1 MIHQIL
7 VSCRMPSPGVAAG
20 GARSYLDRARA
31 LTRRAEALGAELVAW
46 SATTMAFAWDTESVE
61 EAITLA
67 VSLREDA
74 APTEQTWACGIAEGA
89 MERLA
94 PAGRATLAWGEPLV
108 RAVALARIAD
118 GGEVLLDEELAR
130 LHTGELR
137 ATTTRIGRDAGRE
150 VRGRRLD
157 LEDPWNRLSHSEPA
171 PDSARHLETDVE
183 GTDPEVFAHR
193 MVEATRQALL
203 SGNARSLQRLSEGL
217 RATGEHDALADRMR
231 AMARLSGGQIGEAL
245 RALRRSRRQA
255 EDEPPVVRCQ
265 ASLALAF
272 ALSSAGRPD
281 EALLEGLDALARAR
295 EAGDRRA
302 QAACLAFLA
311 KLFTRVGHEEGAA
324 RLQFALGNFAKTPS
338 LMDLAEVRR
347 G

>member
-1 MIHQIL
+1 
-7 VSCRMPSPGVAAG
+7 MPSPGVAVR

-46 SATTMAFAWDTESVE
+46 SATNVAFGWDPDSVE

-94 PAGRATLAWGEPLV
+94 PAGRASLAWGEPLV
-108 RAVALARIAD
+108 RAVSLARIAD
-118 GGEVLLDEELAR
+118 GGEVLLDEDLTPLA
-130 LHTGELR
+130 TGELR
-137 ATTTRIGRDAGRE
+137 VTATRTGRDAGRE
-150 VRGRRLD
+150 VRGRRLH
-157 LEDPWNRLSHSEPA
+157 LADPWNRAAHSEPA
-171 PDSARHLETDVE
+171 PASERDVDADPE

-193 MVEATRQALL
+193 MVEATRLALIE
-203 SGNARSLQRLSEGL
+203 GNARSLHRLSEGL

-245 RALRRSRRQA
+245 RALRRSRMLA
-255 EDEPPVVRCQ
+255 ESEPPVVQCQ

-272 ALSSAGRPD
+272 ALSNAGRPD
-281 EALLEGLDALARAR
+281 EGLLEGLDALARAR

-311 KLFTRVGHEEGAA
+311 KLFTRVGHEHGAA
-324 RLQFALGNFAKTPS
+324 RLQSALGQFARTPS
-338 LMDLAEVRR
+338 IMDLAEVRR
-347 G
+347 

>member
-1 MIHQIL
+1 
-7 VSCRMPSPGVAAG
+7 MPSPGVAVR

-46 SATTMAFAWDTESVE
+46 SATTVAFAWDPESVE

-74 APTEQTWACGIAEGA
+74 APTEQTWACGIAAGT

-94 PAGRATLAWGEPLV
+94 AAGRASLAWGEPLV
-108 RAVALARIAD
+108 RAVSLARIAD
-118 GGEVLLDEELAR
+118 GGEVLLDEELPQ
-130 LHTGELR
+130 LHSGELR
-137 ATTTRIGRDAGRE
+137 ATATRIGRDAGRE
-150 VRGRRLD
+150 VRGRHLD
-157 LEDPWNRLSHSEPA
+157 LADPWNRASHSDPA
-171 PDSARHLETDVE
+171 PASAREVLDPE

-193 MVEATRQALL
+193 MVEATKQALL

-231 AMARLSGGQIGEAL
+231 AMARLSGGQIGLAL
-245 RALRRSRRQA
+245 RALRRSRMLA
-255 EDEPPVVRCQ
+255 ESEPPVVRCQ

-272 ALSSAGRPD
+272 ALSTSGRPED
-281 EALLEGLDALARAR
+281 ALLEGLDALARAR

-311 KLFTRVGHEEGAA
+311 KLFTRVCHEQGAT
-324 RLQFALGNFAKTPS
+324 RLQFALGDFARTPS
-338 LMDLAEVRR
+338 IVDFVEARR
-347 G
+347 T